1 MDCCL
6 YTGEGRKIR
15 LESVIRQ
22 WKKEGSLRVSMRK
35 QRERDRDEGWRQG
48 EKLEPIQ
55 KEDEPEPCGPAFI
68 FTLNIYDY
76 YHGSSMSKAENT

>member
-1 MDCCL
+1 MKDKARVCDSAVEKRRQF
-6 YTGEGRKIR
+6 EGFN
-15 LESVIRQ
+15 E
-22 WKKEGSLRVSMRK
+22 ET
-35 QRERDRDEGWRQG
+35 ERDRDEGWRQG